1 MKLLACELEP
11 TDGTVWKNG
20 KLRIARFHQHHVD
33 QLKLEQSSSE
43 WLLSKFPDSK
53 EFELRKHLGKF
64 GLGGDLATRPLN
76 TLSGGQK
83 SRAVLAYMTMT
94 KPHLLFLDEPTNHLD
109 IDAIDALVSA
119 LKEFKGGLVIISHNQ
134 YLIDNLVEELWVC
147 GDKRAERW
155 KNKSTDTDFQNYREY
170 LLGKMFIED

>member
-94 KPHLLFLDEPTNHLD
+94 KPHLLFLDEPTN
-109 IDAIDALVSA
+109 
-119 LKEFKGGLVIISHNQ
+119 Q